1 MTFHFVSISIVLF
14 AYGWRKSAHDT
25 SIEPRVVSGICFGA
39 VVLSCLILS
48 RGKRFSDLI
57 LYIVKDE

>member
-1 MTFHFVSISIVLF
+1 M
-14 AYGWRKSAHDT
+14 AHDT
-25 SIEPRVVSGICFGA
+25 SIVPRVASGICFGF

-48 RGKRFSDLI
+48 IGKRFSDLI

>member
-1 MTFHFVSISIVLF
+1 M
-14 AYGWRKSAHDT
+14 AHDT
-25 SIEPRVVSGICFGA
+25 NNDAPVLSGMFFGV

-48 RGKRFSDLI
+48 IGKRFSDLI

>member
-1 MTFHFVSISIVLF
+1 M
-14 AYGWRKSAHDT
+14 AHDN
-25 SIEPRVVSGICFGA
+25 SIEPRVLTGIYFGV

-48 RGKRFSDLI
+48 IGKRFSDLI